1 MRYYMLEEIKGIGPK
16 TIASLNKLNIYTSE
30 DLLTYYPYRY
40 NFYQVTN
47 ITNDSGDKSIVING
61 TIASIPRIFYIKR
74 TLNRLMFKFNTGNVL
89 INVTIFNRGY
99 LKPNLTI
106 NKLITIIGKYNPKNN
121 SFMASDIKLTPIMN
135 MEFEPVYHLIQDIKR
150 ANFIKILNN
159 LLNQNY
165 YLNNYIPDEFMQK
178 YHFISTMEAVKII
191 HHPNS
196 ELSLK
201 ASRLMLSY
209 EELFVFMLKINF
221 LKQKRLLTQKCKIKT
236 FDDNKI
242 TTFIKSLP
250 FTLTDDQVNAVEK
263 IKEDFNSNKQ
273 MNRLILGDV
282 GSGKTIVSFIAMY
295 MNSLAGYQSVLMAP
309 TEILAVQHYDNMV
322 NLFAKLNLNIK
333 LLTSSTSK
341 KERLSIIKELYDG
354 SIDVL
359 IGTHSVLN
367 DDLKFKKLGLVIT
380 DEQHRFG
387 VKQRENLQNK
397 GEYVDVIYLSAT
409 PIPRTLALTIYGDMD
424 ISKIKTKPSNRKPVE
439 TKILKYHD
447 LKIALSAVLEEIKQN
462 HQAYIIAPLIEDE
475 NGTNLE
481 TTSELAKKIDLAFN
495 HKIPIGILHGKLKGK
510 AKEEVINDFK
520 ENKTKILVSTTVVEV
535 GVDIK
540 NATTMIIFNAERFG
554 LATLHQLRGRIGRND
569 FACKC
574 FLISDQEI
582 ERLKVLEQSNDG
594 FYISEKDFEMRGSGD
609 LFGVK
614 QSGDLSFKIANL
626 KTDFKVL
633 LQCKEDSASFLKDN
647 IRNLN
652 QFPLQKEVLESI
664 SQAD

>member
-1 MRYYMLEEIKGIGPK
+1 MLEEIKGIGPK

-178 YHFISTMEAVKII
+178 YHFISKMEAVKII